1 MATKAF
7 LPSFNPN
14 LSMDCESFKNERRS
28 QKRSVARLHPNNPQL
43 MKILI
48 LNMPFSGHINPDLPL
63 ARKLSRVVM
72 LSLIS
77 MMKKKEK
84 GSDC

>member
-7 LPSFNPN
+7 LPSFHPN
-14 LSMDCESFKNERRS
+14 LSIDCESFKNERRS
-28 QKRSVARLHPNNPQL
+28 QKRSAARLHPNNPQL

-77 MMKKKEK
+77 MLKKKEK